1 LVSEGGCGDQI
12 VGTKNG
18 LQLSSTTEKYL
29 QSVGYVPGQYQ
40 SEDCGETGGI
50 ISPEVQEIQKI
61 IQFLGDLPSSTR
73 ESDPA
78 RFEALDEMGVFA
90 GQPYAQVQ
98 KDIEAFCASLAP
110 VSPEPQAIQNYPLN
124 PGFEFDQCKKASP
137 GSCVRLYPISCERL
151 KRFPTGVLHTSGY
164 MTGVN
169 IIGRGEW
176 TECP

>member
-1 LVSEGGCGDQI
+1 M
-12 VGTKNG
+12 
-18 LQLSSTTEKYL
+18 
-29 QSVGYVPGQYQ
+29 GYVAGQYPL
-40 SEDCGETGGI
+40 EDCGETGGI

-110 VSPEPQAIQNYPLN
+110 VSPEPQAIQHYPLN
-124 PGFEFDQCKKASP
+124 PVGFEFDQCKKASP

-151 KRFPTGVLHTSGY
+151 KRFPTGVLHRSDY